1 MSADA
6 AALIQ
11 RQPHRIGY
19 VFSRKKGAHP
29 IEYNAILWGLAD
41 VCKAAGIDKITP
53 HTLRRTLATHSAIDG
68 ANVAEL
74 MQFFGWSSP
83 SMAMRYVKKSESLAR
98 RGAERGA
105 SIVNVFQKPPADIIE
120 MRQKGAA

>member
-74 MQFFGWSSP
+74 MQFSVGLRLRWRCGTSRNPSPWQGAVPSAARPSST
-83 SMAMRYVKKSESLAR
+83 SSRS
-98 RGAERGA
+98 
-105 SIVNVFQKPPADIIE
+105 
-120 MRQKGAA
+120 RQRI